1 MTPREKSFSTFK
13 TQVACLESDVVQF
26 KQDITK
32 SMEEI
37 IEYIQKKDNDL
48 MMQEKI
54 EKSELNAK
62 LMKQSISDLTLKQYE
77 QEEEIGKLRHTIKN
91 QQHEIQH
98 LKTKLSTIT
107 EHQQ

>member
-1 MTPREKSFSTFK
+1 
-13 TQVACLESDVVQF
+13 
-26 KQDITK
+26 
-32 SMEEI
+32 MEEI
-37 IEYIQKKDNDL
+37 IESIQKKDNDL
-48 MMQEKI
+48 IMMQEKN